1 MFVFGANF
9 GHDVVT
15 DFNRFDDVI
24 EFHDG
29 LFGNFRA
36 VLAASQQV
44 GNDTVITLDA
54 NNSIVLED
62 TQLRQLSANDF
73 LLL

>member
-1 MFVFGANF
+1 MFAFRPGF

-24 EFHDG
+24 QIHNG
-29 LFGNFRA
+29 LFDSFDA
-36 VLAASQQV
+36 VLAVSQQI

-54 NNSIVLED
+54 NNSIELED
-62 TQLRQLSANDF
+62 VQLRQLSANDF
-73 LLL
+73 WLL